1 MTKQELVNRVA
12 GGALVSPEVT
22 EKVINQTMEEIKV
35 SLAIGKSIYLRGFG
49 TWMPKKRKA
58 KTARNISRGTQIL
71 VPAHKV
77 PFFKPSKEF
86 KELVK

>member
-12 GGALVSPEVT
+12 EGALVSPEVT

-58 KTARNISRGTQIL
+58 KTARNIARGTQIL